1 MSQLHP
7 VHIANEAPKSAVV
20 FVHGLDGHPT
30 ATWQRRDLSSFWPS
44 WLGQDLKDCNVYS
57 LEYDASS
64 SGWFGS
70 AMALPQRAANV
81 LATLDVDLPKN
92 VPVLFVCHSLGGL
105 VVKQLLRKDWDA
117 SGPNQRFLTE
127 RTAGVVFI
135 ATPNAGSR
143 ISSLM
148 TGLKSVFRVNA
159 PIEEMQ
165 HAAPHLLDLNVW
177 YRNRADDIGIK
188 TLVFVETQPTK
199 GVTVVDAVSADPGL
213 RSAEVIP
220 IDADHINICKP
231 ASRETTLYKKV
242 RQFAERSLQEAAEK
256 QSKRPRE
263 AVRTA
268 PLKRYDV
275 FLSHS
280 SVQKEWVEALAEN
293 LDLAGKKVFLDTWC
307 LVPGRD
313 FVDGLKRGLSES
325 RSAVL
330 VVSPNSFD
338 SGWVRE
344 EFDALK
350 RRQQQEPDLNIIPVI
365 HSTVEGKSF
374 FPDNTQWVDF
384 RHQGEA
390 AYRSAFAR
398 LLCGLENRAPGAN
411 PSYNGN
417 LTIPET
423 DEMPTAKACVG
434 EVVEDTFSK
443 LFNANA
449 VIILS
454 QDGWHSSAVTK
465 EVRDRAKERFGD
477 DKVGLAVL
485 SHTST
490 DNSEADYFFELADQL
505 NLDAEVTSASA
516 FRRSLSSR
524 IRKFGQYC
532 LILSGVENST
542 QEMLNLL
549 ASVLRVLSDRND
561 EFKVII
567 CGGEKLCDL
576 KYADGHH
583 SYLNHATEIRWPEL
597 TARDVQHIA
606 SGSGLNSLD
615 ESRIQRILAASG
627 GHAAVTRELC
637 FELQKHNQAPLEEA
651 IATSPSLWN
660 AFAPLR
666 RQENLVSEIRD
677 LTQSNSLG
685 PYHPYFSDK
694 AVRKLYWMNI
704 IKRQDD
710 ELRWRSPAIKSAV
723 VRILDAL

>member
-1 MSQLHP
+1 MSQLHA
-7 VHIANEAPKSAVV
+7 VHIADDTPESAVV

-30 ATWQRRDLSSFWPS
+30 ATWQLRDLSTFWPG
-44 WLGQDLKDCNVYS
+44 WLGQDLKCCNVYS

-81 LATLDVDLPKN
+81 LATLDVELPDK
-92 VPVLFVCHSLGGL
+92 VPVVFVCHSLGGL
-105 VVKQLLRKDWDA
+105 VVKQSLRKDWDLA
-117 SGPNQRFLTE
+117 GPGRSSLAQ

-148 TGLKSVFRVNA
+148 TGLKSVFRINA
-159 PIEEMQ
+159 PVEEMQ
-165 HAAPHLLDLNVW
+165 HAAPHLLDLSDW
-177 YRNRADDIGIK
+177 YRSKADDIGIK

-199 GVTVVDAVSADPGL
+199 GVTVVDAASANPGL
-213 RSAEVIP
+213 RSAEVVP
-220 IDADHINICKP
+220 IDADHISICKP
-231 ASRETTLYKKV
+231 TNRDATLYKKV
-242 RQFAERSLQEAAEK
+242 RQFAEQALREGAQK
-256 QSKRPRE
+256 QSKLAQKAMLGPS
-263 AVRTA
+263 
-268 PLKRYDV
+268 PKRYDV

-280 SVQKEWVEALAEN
+280 SAQKEWVEALAQN
-293 LDLAGKKVFLDTWC
+293 LDRAGKKVFLDSWC

-350 RRQQQEPDLNIIPVI
+350 RRQQREPDLNIIPVI

-384 RHQGEA
+384 RASGEA
-390 AYRSAFAR
+390 AYRTAFAR
-398 LLCGLENRAPGAN
+398 LLCGLENRAPGPN
-411 PSYNGN
+411 PSYTGN
-417 LTIPET
+417 LTIPVI
-423 DEMPTAKACVG
+423 DEMPTSDACVG

-443 LFNANA
+443 LFNANT

-454 QDGWHSSAVTK
+454 QDGWHLSAVTK

-477 DKVGLAVL
+477 ENVGLAVL

-490 DNSEADYFFELADQL
+490 DDSEADYFFELADQL
-505 NLDAEVTSASA
+505 NIETEVTSASA
-516 FRRSLSSR
+516 FRRSLGSR
-524 IRKFGQYC
+524 VRKLGKYC
-532 LILSGVENST
+532 LILSGVENS
-542 QEMLNLL
+542 QKDMLNLL

-576 KYADGHH
+576 KYAAGDH

-606 SGSGLNSLD
+606 SGSGLNGLD
-615 ESRIQRILAASG
+615 EGRIQRILAASG

-637 FELQKHNQAPLEEA
+637 FELQKRDEAPLEEA

-666 RQENLVSEIRD
+666 RQENLVSEIKD

-685 PYHPYFSDK
+685 PYHPYFTDK